1 MLYYPAGEQKPIR
14 VQGALVEEDEI
25 ERVVSFI
32 KSQVEANYNEEVM
45 DAAQR
50 QDDENKD
57 CDALLPDAINL
68 VLDYGQASASLL
80 QRKFKIGYARAARI
94 IDQMEARGI
103 ISGFE
108 GSKPRRLLVS
118 REDLEEDGIN
128 ED

>member
-1 MLYYPAGEQKPIR
+1 
-14 VQGALVEEDEI
+14 
-25 ERVVSFI
+25 
-32 KSQVEANYNEEVM
+32 M

-50 QDDENKD
+50 QDDDNED
-57 CDALLPDAINL
+57 CDVLLPDAINL

-108 GSKPRRLLVS
+108 GSKPRRVLVS
-118 REDLEEDGIN
+118 REDLEEDGIK